1 MEEGERVWVFIIVY
15 ISNIFSLI
23 FCNFYMFFRFVLV
36 YMLVFVCLFVH
47 KCMVVQLYV
56 SYGNLNICLRSLQT
70 MRAHSF
76 LNFIFLVIKEK
87 DELYILSLESVTSI
101 QKPIN
106 LLRQCI
112 IQSAVCYIITFI
124 LVIK

>member
-1 MEEGERVWVFIIVY
+1 MRPPNDEGSELSKFH
-15 ISNIFSLI
+15 FP
-23 FCNFYMFFRFVLV
+23 CN
-36 YMLVFVCLFVH
+36 
-47 KCMVVQLYV
+47 
-56 SYGNLNICLRSLQT
+56 
-70 MRAHSF
+70 
-76 LNFIFLVIKEK
+76 KEK